1 MTPLSKRF
9 TAYGS
14 AVLLVVASLTAATA
28 AAATAAT
35 APAATSTKE
44 LCGPGSVLRFNRS
57 AFPAEPNIDNQWLRL
72 WPGMQYTTTGKVIS
86 PDGTTT
92 RARTGTFTTCWFSA
106 RRSSSSESGITSQNV
121 SVKSKGV

>member
-35 APAATSTKE
+35 APAAASSQE
-44 LCGPGSVLRFNRS
+44 LCGPGS
-57 AFPAEPNIDNQWLRL
+57 AI
-72 WPGMQYTTTGKVIS
+72 
-86 PDGTTT
+86 
-92 RARTGTFTTCWFSA
+92 
-106 RRSSSSESGITSQNV
+106 
-121 SVKSKGV
+121 

>member
-44 LCGPGSVLRFNRS
+44 LCGPGSAIKFNRS
-57 AFPAEPNIDNQWLRL
+57 AFPSRPEIDNKWFPLE
-72 WPGMQYTTTGKVIS
+72 PGMQ
-86 PDGTTT
+86 
-92 RARTGTFTTCWFSA
+92 
-106 RRSSSSESGITSQNV
+106 
-121 SVKSKGV
+121 